1 MFIRIPSHN
10 GAPHGHSVPKVCF
23 ARMSVIRAL
32 MLSCHLLTAA
42 SVSTTLGGQDE
53 TSESTQSETDAGE
66 KKKVLKRSD
75 GEPANSAK
83 SGQVENLDQSP
94 PLIPRLVR
102 ADAMFGEPYGV
113 ARLTIPITSD
123 SKWQPDQPISV
134 RAANERLLFPCH
146 HVQSIG
152 EGDELVIHFLF
163 RGSDPLVVDVVSARC
178 VLAEKHTI
186 SVVTDDFE
194 HRTLFGDW
202 WTHCTNQLV
211 DGPSEEL
218 SDVGHDVVAI
228 LGRQLG
234 LRTPQADNSNGEQS
248 SVLEKQFERTVGML
262 LGFESVRLAMMKDTS
277 AVMTDDGPAVS
288 GLPRPFR
295 MRAVPIPHMAP
306 GIEKIERM
314 ASYIPPEYFYLRCE
328 SLKNYLWMRNL
339 VMGWGGSLDQMVA
352 TPVVEHRIRER
363 IERQLCLDPSLA
375 VELDLDA
382 SLEDFAIVGG
392 DTYFANG
399 AAVGVLMLAKNPER
413 IAAILN
419 EMRREIAATGGAR
432 HRTLTISGKTIS
444 LYETADNAVRSFHAV
459 SDNCHLVTN
468 SSMLVQRFLNC
479 ENGQNLATLPEFS
492 YARSNFPLT
501 RELTSFLYLSDPFFR
516 NLTSPATRIE
526 ASRRQRAVAELRQLK
541 LARLIFAAQGLDG
554 DGSIANL
561 IQHRLLRPE
570 FAKRADGA
578 FPDFTQ
584 DGQMVDSLRGGLGT
598 FLPIADIAVTRATYR
613 EANAYAEFTQNYRR
627 QWAAMDPVAVA
638 LHRHSG
644 EDPRNEQVD
653 LEIAI
658 APYARDAYQ
667 FLARRLA
674 PSSNRR
680 VKAPEADVLTLTT
693 RLQGGTN
700 YDVCVGLR
708 DAIVP
713 FRIENGT
720 LIREGDF
727 TDRTF
732 ADWQSYAAVTPA
744 STSGLQLLGE
754 FTKALQSREIDPPPN
769 IDSTDEKQERP
780 QNVLDVLDNVI
791 HYRRFAL
798 RTWLRLTRD
807 ASTYAQIRSVGM
819 WTTMAPNNDLR
830 SELSNELS
838 LEQTSTPAQIQFGL
852 ADISQS
858 KVCRYLHAV
867 SWEAGRRLSGENAAW
882 LNHFATTTRLDLA
895 ETRDQVEELL
905 GGEIRCPLGG
915 TYEYRREGDT
925 TQLASTAWGCLSR
938 FDETAVPTNY
948 RLPFL
953 AWLRGLK
960 LNFELT
966 ATTLTSR
973 VELHV
978 DPTVNVKTL
987 PAADRTQFRISPDAI
1002 DDAVEA
1008 IEREQLFQ
1016 RDRLYE
1022 RLLVSYGQLR
1032 LALDRIDPSGAWTI
1046 YLSVPPQSPRE
1057 DKDWKKLRSAAAKF
1071 QFVTTDHKYDVITNA
1086 IGFAE
1091 THSRLKECIA
1101 SLTPGDAD

>member
-1 MFIRIPSHN
+1 MFIRIPSHD
-10 GAPHGHSVPKVCF
+10 GASHGHSVPRVRF
-23 ARMSVIRAL
+23 ARMSVILAL

-42 SVSTTLGGQDE
+42 STSTAFGGQDE
-53 TSESTQSETDAGE
+53 TTQSTQSETDAGE
-66 KKKVLKRSD
+66 KQKVLKRSE
-75 GEPANSAK
+75 GEPANSA
-83 SGQVENLDQSP
+83 QVENLDQPP

-113 ARLTIPITSD
+113 ARLTIPIASD
-123 SKWQPDQPISV
+123 SKWRPDQPITV

-163 RGSDPLVVDVVSARC
+163 RGTDPLVVDVVSTSC

-194 HRTLFGDW
+194 HRTRLGDW
-202 WTHCTNQLV
+202 LTHYTNQLV

-248 SVLEKQFERTVGML
+248 SALEKQFERTVGML

-288 GLPRPFR
+288 GLPSPFQ

-306 GIEKIERM
+306 GSAKIERM
-314 ASYIPPEYFYLRCE
+314 ASYVPPEYFYLRCE

-352 TPVVEHRIRER
+352 TPVVEYRIRER

-375 VELDLDA
+375 MELDLDA

-392 DTYFANG
+392 DTYFADG
-399 AAVGVLMLAKNPER
+399 AAVGVLLLAKHPAR
-413 IAAILN
+413 IAAILS
-419 EMRREIAATGGAR
+419 EMRRAVAATGGAR
-432 HRTLTISGKTIS
+432 HRTWTINGKSIS
-444 LYETADNAVRSFHAV
+444 IYETADNAVRSFHAV
-459 SDNCHLVTN
+459 SGNCHLVTN
-468 SSMLVQRFLNC
+468 SSMLVQRFLHC
-479 ENGQNLATLPEFS
+479 EKGQNLATLPEFS

-516 NLTSPATRIE
+516 SLTSPATRIE
-526 ASRRQRAVAELRQLK
+526 ASRRQRAAAELRQLK
-541 LARLIFAAQGLDG
+541 LARLIFAAQGLEG
-554 DGSIANL
+554 NGSIANL

-578 FPDFTQ
+578 FPDFNQ
-584 DGQMVDSLRGGLGT
+584 DGQMVDSLRGSLGT
-598 FLPIADIAVTRATYR
+598 FLPIADIAPTKATYL
-613 EANAYAEFTQNYRR
+613 EVNAYAEFTVNYRR

-644 EDPRNEQVD
+644 EDSRNEQVD

-658 APYARDAYQ
+658 APYARDAYE
-667 FLARRLA
+667 FLAQRLA
-674 PSSNRR
+674 PPSNRR

-693 RLQGGTN
+693 QLQGGTN

-708 DAIVP
+708 DAFVP

-744 STSGLQLLGE
+744 SISGLQLLGE
-754 FTKALQSREIDPPPN
+754 FTKALQSREIEPPP
-769 IDSTDEKQERP
+769 EKRGWAP
-780 QNVLDVLDNVI
+780 NSWDVLDNVI
-791 HYRRFAL
+791 HYRRYAL
-798 RTWLRLTRD
+798 RTSLRLIHD
-807 ASTYAQIRSVGM
+807 ASTYAKIRSNGK
-819 WTTMAPNNDLR
+819 WTAMAPNAALRNEVTNDLFI
-830 SELSNELS
+830 
-838 LEQTSTPAQIQFGL
+838 EQTVAPAQIRFHL
-852 ADISQS
+852 ADMSQS
-858 KVCRYLHAV
+858 KVGPYLQAV

-882 LNHFATTTRLDLA
+882 LNHFAATTRLDLA

-915 TYEYRREGDT
+915 TYEYLREGDL

-938 FDETAVPTNY
+938 FDETAVPMNY

-960 LNFELT
+960 LNFDLS

-978 DPTVNVKTL
+978 DPTVNVKIS
-987 PAADRTQFRISPDAI
+987 PAVDRTQFRISPDAI
-1002 DDAVEA
+1002 DDTVEV
-1008 IEREQLFQ
+1008 IEREQLFK
-1016 RDRLYE
+1016 RGRLYE
-1022 RLLVSYGQLR
+1022 RLVVSYGQLR

-1046 YLSVPPQSPRE
+1046 YLSVPSQSPR
-1057 DKDWKKLRSAAAKF
+1057 DDNDWKRLRSAAAKF

-1086 IGFAE
+1086 SGFAE

-1101 SLTPGDAD
+1101 SLTPEDAD